1 MEHTPE
7 NPPSLAPNL
16 YWFCGVVFVV
26 LVFYGRTAQFEF
38 AGIDDDANLLGN
50 PLVTG
55 ALGLAEAWVRP
66 FLHLYI
72 PVSYSFWRG
81 LALVLGG
88 IKPAGFHLANAA
100 LHGLNAGVVFLL
112 LRRWQ
117 PALTRAAAA
126 LGALGFALHPM
137 QVEAVAWV
145 SSARDLLATFWSLIA
160 LLIYVYPDH
169 KQRRFTLAFAT
180 VAFCLALLSKPTA
193 VVTPLI
199 AAALIPRRLWQR
211 PYLDT
216 ILLWCSIALAAAVLS
231 AHLQPAVE
239 NPFVVSW
246 YERPAL
252 VLAALGFYVQK
263 LAWPIGLSAD
273 YGLTPVKL
281 MRSVPYLATG
291 TVFAI
296 AALRSVG
303 LRLFVIGLLPTL
315 GFVPFFYQAISAVAD
330 RYAYFAMLGPGLLMA
345 IWWRRGPQLHW
356 ALTATVIIW
365 ASLSALQ
372 MDHWASRIA
381 ISRRMVATN
390 PASWFGY
397 FNWGSALLE
406 KGDGEAARHYLEASI
421 RLRPWFPDSH
431 YNLALAD
438 VASGDLG
445 GAEEHLR
452 ANLHFG
458 GENASALIWLGHV
471 LALQGKYD
479 DADPF
484 FRRGLSL
491 DPAHAGGRLHFARML
506 RSRGHNDE
514 ALQQLDQ
521 VGPAGLTDRQYH
533 ILRGELLLA
542 RGEPVKAIEAYEQA
556 LVLGAHDA
564 LTYANL
570 GVAYLRTRDYLRA
583 EEVLQKAIARDPYK
597 PEALHSMGLVYEAT
611 DRPDEAIAV
620 WTTAS
625 GQGFQPAIAALRRIR
640 LAKPKG
646 KELRR

>member
-1 MEHTPE
+1 
-7 NPPSLAPNL
+7 
-16 YWFCGVVFVV
+16 VFIVA
-26 LVFYGRTAQFEF
+26 VFYGRTYLFEF
-38 AGIDDDANLLGN
+38 AGIDDEANLQGN
-50 PLVTG
+50 PLITG
-55 ALGLAEAWVRP
+55 SVGLAEAWVRP

-72 PVSYSFWRG
+72 PVSYSFWRA

-88 IKPAGFHLANAA
+88 IKPAGFHLANAT

-117 PALTRAAAA
+117 PALTRAAASV
-126 LGALGFALHPM
+126 GALAFAVHPL
-137 QVEAVAWV
+137 QVESVAWV

-160 LLIYVYPDH
+160 LLLYVYPDH

-199 AAALIPRRLWQR
+199 AAVLIVRRLWQR
-211 PYLDT
+211 PYRDT
-216 ILLWCSIALAAAVLS
+216 LLLWSLMAVAAAALS

-239 NPFVVSW
+239 NPFVVPW
-246 YERPAL
+246 HQRPAL
-252 VLAALGFYVQK
+252 VLAALGFYAQK

-273 YGLTPVKL
+273 YGLTPVKI
-281 MRSVPYLATG
+281 MRSVPLLATG
-291 TVFAI
+291 TIFAI

-330 RYAYFAMLGPGLLMA
+330 RYTYIAMLGPGLLMA
-345 IWWRRGPQLHW
+345 MWWRRGPQLHW
-356 ALTATVIIW
+356 VLTATVIVW
-365 ASLSALQ
+365 ACLSALQ

-381 ISRRMVATN
+381 VARRMVATN
-390 PASWFGY
+390 AESWFGY

-406 KGDGEAARHYLEASI
+406 QGDGEAARHYLEASI
-421 RLRPWFPDSH
+421 RIRPWFPDSH

-438 VASGDLG
+438 VASNDLS

-458 GENASALIWLGHV
+458 GANASALIWLGHV

-491 DPAHAGGRLHFARML
+491 DPTHAGGRLHFARML
-506 RSRGHNDE
+506 RAQGRSDE
-514 ALQQLDQ
+514 ALEQLDL
-521 VGPAGLTDRQYH
+521 VGPSGLTDLHYH
-533 ILRGELLLA
+533 TLRGELLLA
-542 RGEPVKAIEAYEQA
+542 KGEAAKAIEAYEQA

-564 LTYANL
+564 ATYANL

-611 DRPDEAIAV
+611 GRKDEAIAV

-625 GQGFQPAIAALRRIR
+625 GQGFQPAITALRRIR
-640 LAKPKG
+640 LTKPKG
-646 KELRR
+646 QEFRR